1 MPIVVAVL
9 AAWSCSSRDE
19 LQSEQERVPIRLAT
33 SLDGTGA
40 RTTRAGTTNNVT
52 QSTEFLAG
60 QYVDAYIKVKGGDWL
75 TGLSA
80 TTPRHF
86 QVNTTDTNSDGIV
99 DGDLDRKSG
108 EAMDYYPMDATPV
121 TIYAVHPSVA
131 SAAAFTVSNDQTDA
145 DNYAASD
152 LCYSKT
158 ADYNR
163 TEAKQTLRFKH
174 VLSKIVVNVDVSELG
189 TPTVSNLR
197 LKAKTKTSIT
207 YPYPSDATNDYQI
220 GSASEVDYIK
230 MNVGGAAIIPPQKTS
245 AVGDVLITFDVAGVG
260 PIAYK
265 FPANT
270 TFASNT
276 QYIYTVKV
284 GGTISV
290 TSTITDWDAG
300 TYSPGDELLFS
311 RPTMPIEYLVG
322 TTNMAATSDDVS
334 GNVYIA
340 TTHKMARGNTPQET
354 AYFRHSTAVDKFSHV
369 SVVEPNGVSVGNYHL
384 ARTKEWMSIL
394 PPYWITNNLGGTL
407 TISGSNGDRIEFGT
421 NVQNTN
427 KQESAAWGAVWNGSS
442 YTYQVDNVF
451 KNDYF
456 CPSGTTIGYGLRFK
470 DNTTGSNCRYTCAF
484 RYEYK
489 ATDAS
494 VGGGASLTIQS
505 IYVGRNPNITITTIS
520 DEAWWS
526 SSTDVITIVF
536 PATGI
541 AWPAENNY
549 DYPSGTYSSS
559 VINDKSWGWFRSRD
573 EESSTQGYT
582 VIFQDTRVYGNNT
595 SRKAYSIPVR
605 LFRDAE

>member
-131 SAAAFTVSNDQTDA
+131 SDAAFTVSNNQMDA

-158 ADYNR
+158 KDYNR
-163 TEAKQTLRFKH
+163 TESKQTLRFKH

-189 TPTVSNLR
+189 TPAVSNLR
-197 LKAKTKTSIT
+197 LKAKTQTSIT

-260 PIAYK
+260 PVAYK

-300 TYSPGDELLFS
+300 TYSPGDEFVSLPKNMKNPLWYVSDYYLASDGVNFDKRESTSQGYLFQWNGAMGLGYTYNTTGYNGYLLPSS
-311 RPTMPIEYLVG
+311 RKTVNNGESGVTWHIPTFLEL
-322 TTNMAATSDDVS
+322 
-334 GNVYIA
+334 
-340 TTHKMARGNTPQET
+340 R
-354 AYFRHSTAVDKFSHV
+354 
-369 SVVEPNGVSVGNYHL
+369 
-384 ARTKEWMSIL
+384 SIL
-394 PPYWITNNLGGTL
+394 PAEGEAYTTYNFFTSSYPTANTTITEYACTFGYNNDTKYGVGNTSNPANPTGTQFKSYWSSYSNNLIRYAIRFLGTKYCSVWKYEIVDLNTTNGRLVISSKLIDPIGENDNTALSNKMSEIMNANYNWDADEADGCVVRTFYL
-407 TISGSNGDRIEFGT
+407 TGF
-421 NVQNTN
+421 
-427 KQESAAWGAVWNGSS
+427 GSS
-442 YTYQVDNVF
+442 TPQASPGDG
-451 KNDYF
+451 
-456 CPSGTTIGYGLRFK
+456 CPHIQGDFWSSTK
-470 DNTTGSNCRYTCAF
+470 NTTYGTSYFMRYAKVDGVDYLYLH
-484 RYEYK
+484 R
-489 ATDAS
+489 DA
-494 VGGGASLTIQS
+494 
-505 IYVGRNPNITITTIS
+505 ITRGFS
-520 DEAWWS
+520 
-526 SSTDVITIVF
+526 
-536 PATGI
+536 
-541 AWPAENNY
+541 
-549 DYPSGTYSSS
+549 
-559 VINDKSWGWFRSRD
+559 
-573 EESSTQGYT
+573 
-582 VIFQDTRVYGNNT
+582 
-595 SRKAYSIPVR
+595 VR
-605 LFRDAE
+605 LFRDN

>member
-33 SLDGTGA
+33 SLDGTGS

-189 TPTVSNLR
+189 TPAVTNLKLR
-197 LKAKTKTSIT
+197 AKTQTSIT
-207 YPYPSDATNDYQI
+207 YPNPSDATNDYQI
-220 GSASEVDYIK
+220 GSASNVDYIK

-300 TYSPGDELLFS
+300 TYSPGDELVMTKNIKMNPLWYVAKYNISANSLTMGTVPNSGEYFTWNAAMVMFS
-311 RPTMPIEYLVG
+311 DTKSAVAYDDYRTGGLTIANSNDNYTYHLPVAAEWQSIIPTTEIVQNQRETIIDFSGLR
-322 TTNMAATSDDVS
+322 TSTIVTKFGFNDYTKNTGIWDVS
-334 GNVYIA
+334 YWVKKSSTEIHAIRYLGTMFCSAWKYVMSGNQQTIYA
-340 TTHKMARGNTPQET
+340 TLIDPIGPEDA
-354 AYFRHSTAVDKFSHV
+354 ADFY
-369 SVVEPNGVSVGNYHL
+369 
-384 ARTKEWMSIL
+384 
-394 PPYWITNNLGGTL
+394 TNNWSSISFDENESPFAVRRDFYNRGYKSGGTVASVAY
-407 TISGSNGDRIEFGT
+407 THFWSASTSVFNDDYKMQSYIGSNNFIC
-421 NVQNTN
+421 
-427 KQESAAWGAVWNGSS
+427 
-442 YTYQVDNVF
+442 Y
-451 KNDYF
+451 
-456 CPSGTTIGYGLRFK
+456 GYGPV
-470 DNTTGSNCRYTCAF
+470 SA
-484 RYEYK
+484 
-489 ATDAS
+489 
-494 VGGGASLTIQS
+494 
-505 IYVGRNPNITITTIS
+505 
-520 DEAWWS
+520 
-526 SSTDVITIVF
+526 
-536 PATGI
+536 
-541 AWPAENNY
+541 
-549 DYPSGTYSSS
+549 GTS
-559 VINDKSWGWFRSRD
+559 FC
-573 EESSTQGYT
+573 
-582 VIFQDTRVYGNNT
+582 
-595 SRKAYSIPVR
+595 VR
-605 LFRDAE
+605 LFRDN

>member
-1 MPIVVAVL
+1 MLFVVAVL

-60 QYVDAYIKVKGGDWL
+60 QYVDAYIKVKGGDWV
-75 TGLSA
+75 TDLSA

-86 QVNTTDTNSDGIV
+86 QVSTTDTNSDGIV
-99 DGDLDRKSG
+99 DGDLDRTSG

-131 SAAAFTVSNDQTDA
+131 SDAAFTVSNNQTDA

-163 TEAKQTLRFKH
+163 TESKQTLRFKH

-189 TPTVSNLR
+189 TPAVSNLR
-197 LKAKTKTSIT
+197 LKAKTQTSIT
-207 YPYPSDATNDYQI
+207 YPYPSDATNDYLI

-260 PIAYK
+260 PISYK

-300 TYSPGDELLFS
+300 TYSPGDELVMTKNIKMNPLWYVATGNMTSANEMGTGMSGTLYTWNNAMDYFS
-311 RPTMPIEYLVG
+311 TSSASKTNYYHGNISISGQDGTWHLPVHGEWWCIIPLEGTYTNGDNLWTLDGYRIVPGKTIKFGYNDETKDGISESSYWKQVTTTELHAIRFLGTYYCSAWRYRVLGSGTSSSPYYLEISATLIELVEDNSSAASAWYSANFGSLTFADKLAVQRTFYACGYNSGSHLYTSGYYRMATENG
-322 TTNMAATSDDVS
+322 TDDSKAFCACFGNNSTWTSTASARVDE
-334 GNVYIA
+334 A
-340 TTHKMARGNTPQET
+340 TTAKTFT
-354 AYFRHSTAVDKFSHV
+354 FS
-369 SVVEPNGVSVGNYHL
+369 
-384 ARTKEWMSIL
+384 
-394 PPYWITNNLGGTL
+394 
-407 TISGSNGDRIEFGT
+407 
-421 NVQNTN
+421 
-427 KQESAAWGAVWNGSS
+427 
-442 YTYQVDNVF
+442 
-451 KNDYF
+451 
-456 CPSGTTIGYGLRFK
+456 
-470 DNTTGSNCRYTCAF
+470 
-484 RYEYK
+484 
-489 ATDAS
+489 
-494 VGGGASLTIQS
+494 
-505 IYVGRNPNITITTIS
+505 
-520 DEAWWS
+520 
-526 SSTDVITIVF
+526 
-536 PATGI
+536 
-541 AWPAENNY
+541 
-549 DYPSGTYSSS
+549 
-559 VINDKSWGWFRSRD
+559 
-573 EESSTQGYT
+573 
-582 VIFQDTRVYGNNT
+582 
-595 SRKAYSIPVR
+595 VR
-605 LFRDAE
+605 LFRDN